1 MQHYVKALPPAAELV
16 IVITI
21 CFGYFILASLLSTFG
36 PVAETTATLYDDS
49 SLIGLLFIEVLLFGP
64 AALFLFLRGW
74 LPADFRFGV
83 TLKSS
88 GEGIALFVVTYLLF
102 LVIYSWLAALAGG
115 EELFASGSSPYQPSL
130 LVVLLVSI
138 VNPVFEEVFVA
149 AYVIKALEGRYG
161 AAFAVG
167 VSVLIRLLYH
177 TYQGPMAVAF
187 IFPMGVL
194 FAVAYWRRRA
204 LWPLILAH
212 GLFDFIGLMWS

>member
-1 MQHYVKALPPAAELV
+1 MQQYVKALPPAAEFV

-21 CFGYFILASLLSTFG
+21 CFGYFILASLLSTLG

-49 SLIGLLFIEVLLFGP
+49 SLIGLLFIEARLFGP

-74 LPADFRFGV
+74 RPADFRFGV

-102 LVIYSWLAALAGG
+102 LVIYNWLAALAGCK
-115 EELFASGSSPYQPSL
+115 ELFASGSSPYQPSL